1 MRLLLDT
8 HVFLWATA
16 GDAKLT
22 KAAQAVILNADEV
35 FVSAASIWEISIK
48 AALKKI
54 DADVDALVAEIIA
67 AGLQELPVTAAH
79 AAAVRALPD
88 IHRDPIDRI
97 LVAQAITEPLRLMTA
112 DDNVAKYTELV
123 IKV

>member
-8 HVFLWATA
+8 HVFLWATS
-16 GDAKLT
+16 GDNKLT

-48 AALKKI
+48 AALNKI
-54 DADVDALVAEIIA
+54 DADVDALVAEISA
-67 AGLQELPVTAAH
+67 AGFQELPVTAAH

-88 IHRDPIDRI
+88 IHRDPFDRI

-112 DDNVAKYTELV
+112 DDNVAKYTDLV

>member
-8 HVFLWATA
+8 HVFLWAAA

-54 DADVDALVAEIIA
+54 DADVDALVAEISA
-67 AGLQELPVTAAH
+67 AGFQELPVTAAH
-79 AAAVRALPD
+79 AAAVRVLPD
-88 IHRDPIDRI
+88 IHRDPFDRI

-112 DDNVAKYTELV
+112 DDNVAKYTDLV